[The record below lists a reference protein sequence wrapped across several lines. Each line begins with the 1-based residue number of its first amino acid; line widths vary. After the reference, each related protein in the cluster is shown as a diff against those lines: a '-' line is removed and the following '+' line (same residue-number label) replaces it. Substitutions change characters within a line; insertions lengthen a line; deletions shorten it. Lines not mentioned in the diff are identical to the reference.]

1 MSDLSKIQESNEKL
15 SETVSAFKEVQE
27 EQNRQ
32 SEAAIT
38 GLSGV
43 DTELG
48 NSFVSG
54 TLTSE
59 LRGILPC

>member
-32 SEAAIT
+32 FEAAIT

-43 DTELG
+43 TQ
-48 NSFVSG
+48 SRG
-54 TLTSE
+54 TRLY
-59 LRGILPC
+59 LAP

>member
-15 SETVSAFKEVQE
+15 SETAFKEVQE

-32 SEAAIT
+32 FEAAIT

-43 DTELG
+43 TQ
-48 NSFVSG
+48 SRG
-54 TLTSE
+54 TRLY
-59 LRGILPC
+59 LAP